1 MPDVGTVPL
10 ALKSTICKA
19 RQIQTSI
26 VKYLKQGRL
35 LLRFRCGC
43 REVPYAGLSCIWG
56 NSDVQFLGERVDW

>member
-10 ALKSTICKA
+10 ALKSIFLCKV

-26 VKYLKQGRL
+26 VKYLEQGRL

-43 REVPYAGLSCIWG
+43 
-56 NSDVQFLGERVDW
+56 